1 MVGGDDVGETMEK
14 YKISGTVVHGKALGR
29 TVGMPTIN
37 LETKEDI
44 SRIPSGVYASKARLR
59 EKEYLGVTSV
69 GKRPTVDEDDY
80 RTIETYLLNFSE
92 DVYGEEVELTL
103 EAYIREIQKFDSIKQ
118 VKEQVKKDIKAT
130 YTFLE

>member
-1 MVGGDDVGETMEK
+1 MEK
-14 YKISGTVVHGKALGR
+14 YKITGTVVHGKALGR

-44 SRIPSGVYASKARLR
+44 SKIPSGVYASKARLR

-69 GKRPTVDEDDY
+69 GKRPTVDEEDY
-80 RTIETYLLNFSE
+80 RTIETYLLDFSE

-103 EAYIREIQKFDSIKQ
+103 EAYIREIQKFDDIKQ

>member
-1 MVGGDDVGETMEK
+1 MEK

-37 LETKEDI
+37 LETKEDV
-44 SRIPSGVYASKARLR
+44 SKIPSGVYASKARLR
-59 EKEYLGVTSV
+59 GKEYLGVTSV
-69 GKRPTVDEDDY
+69 GKRPTVDEEDY
-80 RTIETYLLNFSE
+80 RTIETYLLDFSE

-103 EAYIREIQKFDSIKQ
+103 EAYIREIQKFDNIKQ

>member
-1 MVGGDDVGETMEK
+1 MEK

-103 EAYIREIQKFDSIKQ
+103 EAYIREIQKFDNIKQ

>member
-1 MVGGDDVGETMEK
+1 MDK
-14 YKISGTVVHGKALGR
+14 YKVKGTVVHGKALGR

-37 LETKEDI
+37 LETKEDV
-44 SRIPSGVYASKARLR
+44 SGIPSGVYASKARLR

-69 GKRPTVDEDDY
+69 GKRPTVDEEDY
-80 RTIETYLLNFSE
+80 RTIETYLLDFSE

-103 EAYIREIQKFDSIKQ
+103 EAYIREIQKFDNIKQ

>member
-1 MVGGDDVGETMEK
+1 MEK

-69 GKRPTVDEDDY
+69 GKRPTVDEEDY